1 MVGELNRRQVLGGIG
16 VTGTFSLAGCL
27 DALGA
32 GNGEADADDNGDADA
47 MVGVLQPE
55 SGDLGD
61 LGTPIADAAE
71 LPAIQLA
78 DEGVDFEIDIRREDT
93 ETTPDVGVSRAEA
106 LLDAGYPAVTGA
118 AASDVTITC
127 AEDVWYDNEV
137 VAISPASTSPDITE
151 MPGDYLLRTAPSDE
165 WQGDA
170 MAEIAVEQE
179 GAESVA
185 TMYLNNDYGQGLND
199 VFVAGCEDRGAEVLE
214 EVPFEPEQAS
224 YDSELESTV
233 GEEPD
238 LLMVVGY
245 PESGQVIFRDFY
257 SDFDDG
263 TTILVPD
270 GLIDPDLPGQVDN
283 PMENVMGTAP
293 GAGGDGADHFNELY
307 ENEYDSSPGVFN
319 AQAYDA
325 TAVLILAT
333 LAAGELDGAA
343 IAEQVR
349 EVANPDGEEVT
360 PENLADGLEM
370 AANGDEI
377 QYRGASG
384 PVEFDDNGDQEAVTY
399 DIGRYHEDGYDVEDT
414 VEYEA

>member
-1 MVGELNRRQVLGGIG
+1 MVGELNRRRVLGGIG
-16 VTGTFSLAGCL
+16 TAGAFSIAGCL
-27 DALGA
+27 DALGE
-32 GNGEADADDNGDADA
+32 GNGNGDADA

-61 LGTPIADAAE
+61 LGTPIADGAE
-71 LPAIQLA
+71 LPAIQLEN
-78 DEGVDFEIDIRREDT
+78 EGVDFDIDIRREDT
-93 ETTPDVGVSRAEA
+93 ETTPDVGVTGAEA
-106 LLDAGYPAVTGA
+106 LVDAGYPAVTGA

-127 AEDVWYDNEV
+127 AEDVWFPNEV
-137 VAISPASTSPDITE
+137 VAISPASTSPDITD

-179 GAESVA
+179 GAETIA
-185 TMYLNNDYGQGLND
+185 TMFLNNDYGQGLND
-199 VFVAGCEDRGAEVLE
+199 VFVAGCEDRGAEVVE
-214 EVPFEPEQAS
+214 EVPFEPEQPS
-224 YDSELESTV
+224 YSSELESTV

-257 SDFDDG
+257 DGFDDG
-263 TTILVPD
+263 TPILVPD
-270 GLIDPDLPGQVDN
+270 GLIDPALPGQVDN
-283 PMENVMGTAP
+283 PMENVIGTAP
-293 GAGGDGADHFNELY
+293 GAGGEGADFFNDLY
-307 ENEYDSSPGVFN
+307 EDEFGSSPGVFN

-333 LAAGELDGAA
+333 LAGGEVDGPT
-343 IAEQVR
+343 ISEHVR
-349 EVANPDGEEVT
+349 EVANPEGEEIT
-360 PENLADGLEM
+360 PENLDEGLEM

-384 PVEFDDNGDQEAVTY
+384 PVEFDDSGDQVAVTY
-399 DIGRYHEDGYDVEDT
+399 DIGRYHEDGYDIDET
-414 VEYEA
+414 IEYEA

>member
-1 MVGELNRRQVLGGIG
+1 MVGETNRRRVLGGIG
-16 VTGTFSLAGCL
+16 AAGTISLAGCL
-27 DALGA
+27 DALEAGDED
-32 GNGEADADDNGDADA
+32 GNGDEDVDA
-47 MVGVLQPE
+47 MVGILQPE

-71 LPAIQLA
+71 LPAIQLE
-78 DEGVDFEIDIRREDT
+78 DEGADVEIDVRREDT

-137 VAISPASTSPDITE
+137 VAISPASTSPDITD

-170 MAEIAVEQE
+170 MAEIAVDQE
-179 GAESVA
+179 GADSIA

-199 VFVAGCEDRGAEVLE
+199 VFVAGCEDRGADVLE
-214 EVPFEPEQAS
+214 EVPFEPEQPS

-233 GEEPD
+233 GEGPD

-257 SDFDDG
+257 DDFDDG

-270 GLIDPDLPGQVDN
+270 GLIDQSLPGQVDN

-293 GAGGDGADHFNELY
+293 GAGGDGAEFFADLY
-307 ENEYDSSPGVFN
+307 EDEYGSAPSVFN

-333 LAAGELDGAA
+333 LAAGEIDGAA
-343 IAEQVR
+343 IAEHVR
-349 EVANPDGEEVT
+349 EVANPDGEEIT
-360 PENLADGLEM
+360 PETLGEGVELAADGE
-370 AANGDEI
+370 AIE
-377 QYRGASG
+377 YRGASG
-384 PVEFDDNGDQEAVTY
+384 PVEFDDAGDQVAVTY
-399 DIGRYHEDGYDVEDT
+399 EIGRYHEDGYDVEDT